1 MTISSPVADTKNK
14 SGQETDWRLF
24 MRLASYAT
32 RSKRLLIISIALLV
46 PLAVSG
52 AIQPILIGQAISLI
66 RSEPT
71 YEFLRGLP
79 LSAGL
84 NILAVLLML
93 TITFR
98 LALQS
103 VQGYLVTKVGQV
115 ITTDIRNDLFAHVTS
130 LAVRFFDRTPVGKLM
145 TRLTSDV
152 EALGEV
158 FSSGAI
164 GIVSDLFSIL
174 VIVIFMFTMQWQLAL
189 MLVMMMIP
197 ITALIVYFQYRYR
210 LANYTTREELSD
222 LNAQLQENLTGIG
235 VVQLFRRERFNSEL
249 FRVTNK
255 RYIKAVD
262 TTIFYDS
269 AVSATLEWI
278 ALVAIAAVLW
288 LGGQKVMQG
297 NLNFGTL
304 SAFILFAQRLF
315 DPLRQFAEK
324 FTAIQAGFTAV
335 ERISDILNEPIEI
348 QDRTSG
354 KKEGHNTDFDT
365 DTRMFEGRR
374 KKEEGRRKKEEGR
387 RAGYSPLLITG
398 HPEATAYNLSPFAAE
413 LADNHQNPAS
423 SEYRLLP
430 NNPTL
435 PPNPPKLRGGENAK
449 SQNSESGEIQFDN
462 VWFAYKEDEY
472 VLQNLNFTIKSGEKV
487 ALVGPTG
494 AGKSSIIRLLCR
506 LYEPTQGRI
515 LIDSVDI
522 RDLPQAEL
530 RRHVG
535 VIIQDGFLFAGDVKS
550 NISLGENYSIE
561 EIEAAA
567 EKTNVARLIEQL
579 PQGYDTQLRERG
591 TNLSG
596 GQKQLLA
603 FARAAIR
610 NPNILVLDEATASLD
625 VATEALIQEALDRL
639 MVDRT
644 AIIIAHRLS
653 TIRNVDRILV
663 LKRGQL
669 VESGTHEELLQQ
681 EGLYASLYKLQMLGS

>member
-1 MTISSPVADTKNK
+1 MTISSPVADTKN
-14 SGQETDWRLF
+14 QPRRETDWRLF

-52 AIQPILIGQAISLI
+52 ALQPILIGQAISVI

-71 YEFLRGLP
+71 YQFLQGVP
-79 LSAGL
+79 LSAAL
-84 NILAVLLML
+84 NILTVLLML
-93 TITFR
+93 TIAVR
-98 LALQS
+98 LSLQS
-103 VQGYLVTKVGQV
+103 VQGYLVTKVGQI

-174 VIVIFMFTMQWQLAL
+174 VIAIFMFTMQWQLAL
-189 MLVMMMIP
+189 MLVLMMIP
-197 ITALIVYFQYRYR
+197 ISALIVYFQNQFRI
-210 LANYTTREELSD
+210 ANYDTREELSD

-249 FRVTNK
+249 FSVTNK

-288 LGGQKVMQG
+288 MGGQSLLQG
-297 NLNFGTL
+297 TINFGTL

-348 QDRTSG
+348 KDPTREEQAEGKRQQKAERIKREAGRNQDYSG
-354 KKEGHNTDFDT
+354 E
-365 DTRMFEGRR
+365 
-374 KKEEGRRKKEEGR
+374 
-387 RAGYSPLLITG
+387 
-398 HPEATAYNLSPFAAE
+398 
-413 LADNHQNPAS
+413 
-423 SEYRLLP
+423 
-430 NNPTL
+430 
-435 PPNPPKLRGGENAK
+435 
-449 SQNSESGEIQFDN
+449 SESGEIQFDN
-462 VWFAYKEDEY
+462 VWFAYKENEY
-472 VLQNLNFTIKSGEKV
+472 VLENLNFTIKSGEKV

-506 LYEPTQGRI
+506 LYEPTRGRI
-515 LIDSVDI
+515 LINHVDI

-530 RRHVG
+530 RKHVG

-561 EIEAAA
+561 EIQAAA
-567 EKTNVARLIEQL
+567 EKTNVARLIEEL

-610 NPNILVLDEATASLD
+610 NPSILVLDEATASLD
-625 VATEALIQEALDRL
+625 VGTEALIQEALERL
-639 MVDRT
+639 MVGRT

-669 VESGTHEELLQQ
+669 VESGSHEELLQQ

>member
-1 MTISSPVADTKNK
+1 MTVSSPVADTKN
-14 SGQETDWRLF
+14 QPRRETDWRLF

-32 RSKRLLIISIALLV
+32 RSKRLLIISIVLLV
-46 PLAVSG
+46 PLAISG
-52 AIQPILIGQAISLI
+52 AVQPILIGQAISLI
-66 RSEPT
+66 RAEPT
-71 YEFLRGLP
+71 YEFLRGMP

-84 NILAVLLML
+84 NILAVMLML

-98 LALQS
+98 LGLQS
-103 VQGYLVTKVGQV
+103 VQGYLVTKVGQI

-164 GIVSDLFSIL
+164 GIVGDLFSIL
-174 VIVIFMFTMQWQLAL
+174 VIAIFMFTMQWQLAL
-189 MLVMMMIP
+189 MLVLMMIP
-197 ITALIVYFQYRYR
+197 ITALIVYFQYKYR
-210 LANYTTREELSD
+210 LANYNTREELSD

-249 FRVTNK
+249 FRVTNQ
-255 RYIKAVD
+255 RYIKAID
-262 TTIFYDS
+262 ETIFYDS

-288 LGGQKVMQG
+288 MGGQSLLAG
-297 NLNFGTL
+297 TINFGTL

-348 QDRTSG
+348 KDPTSAQ
-354 KKEGHNTDFDT
+354 
-365 DTRMFEGRR
+365 
-374 KKEEGRRKKEEGR
+374 KEERRSQQEDRQREEN
-387 RAGYSPLLITG
+387 SPLLIAS
-398 HPEATAYNLSPFAAE
+398 HPDEI
-413 LADNHQNPAS
+413 
-423 SEYRLLP
+423 
-430 NNPTL
+430 
-435 PPNPPKLRGGENAK
+435 AK
-449 SQNSESGEIQFDN
+449 SQDLESGEIQFDN

-506 LYEPTQGRI
+506 LYEPTKGRI
-515 LIDSVDI
+515 LINHVDI

-530 RRHVG
+530 RRYIG

-561 EIEAAA
+561 EIKAAA
-567 EKTNVARLIEQL
+567 EKTNVAKLIEDL

-610 NPNILVLDEATASLD
+610 NPSILVLDEATASLD
-625 VATEALIQEALDRL
+625 VGTEALIQQALERL
-639 MVDRT
+639 MEERT

-669 VESGTHEELLQQ
+669 IESGSHDELLQQ
-681 EGLYASLYKLQMLGS
+681 EGLYASLYKLQMLEA

>member
-1 MTISSPVADTKNK
+1 MTISSPVADTKNQP
-14 SGQETDWRLF
+14 GRDTDWRLF
-24 MRLASYAT
+24 MRLASYAG

-52 AIQPILIGQAISLI
+52 AIQPILIGQAISVI
-66 RSEPT
+66 RAEPT

-79 LSAGL
+79 LSAAL

-93 TITFR
+93 TITIR

-103 VQGYLVTKVGQV
+103 VQGYLVTKVGQI

-174 VIVIFMFTMQWQLAL
+174 VIAIFMFTMQWQLAL
-189 MLVMMMIP
+189 MLVLMMIP
-197 ITALIVYFQYRYR
+197 ITGVIVYFQHQYR
-210 LANYTTREELSD
+210 LANYTTREELSE

-262 TTIFYDS
+262 KTIFYDS

-288 LGGQKVMQG
+288 MGGQRVLAG

-348 QDRTSG
+348 KDPTTG
-354 KKEGHNTDFDT
+354 K
-365 DTRMFEGRR
+365 
-374 KKEEGRRKKEEGR
+374 
-387 RAGYSPLLITG
+387 
-398 HPEATAYNLSPFAAE
+398 EATAYNLSPFDRE

-430 NNPTL
+430 NNPQLT

-449 SQNSESGEIQFDN
+449 SQNTESGEIQFDN
-462 VWFAYKEDEY
+462 VWFAYKQDEY

-506 LYEPTQGRI
+506 LYEPTRGRI
-515 LIDSVDI
+515 LVNHVDI

-530 RRHVG
+530 RRHIG

-561 EIEAAA
+561 EIQAAA
-567 EKTNVARLIEQL
+567 EKTNVARLIEEL

-610 NPNILVLDEATASLD
+610 NPSILVLDEATASLD
-625 VATEALIQEALDRL
+625 VGTEALIQEALERL
-639 MVDRT
+639 MADRT

-669 VESGTHEELLQQ
+669 VESGSHEELLQQ